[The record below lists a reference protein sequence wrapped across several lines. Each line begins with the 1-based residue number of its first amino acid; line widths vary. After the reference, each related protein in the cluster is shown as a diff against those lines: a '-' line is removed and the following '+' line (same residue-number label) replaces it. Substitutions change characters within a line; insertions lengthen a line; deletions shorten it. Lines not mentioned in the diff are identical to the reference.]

1 MAIDAKACFS
11 SKVEYRAVFRYL
23 YLKGK
28 TGKEI
33 HSELAVVYGSS
44 APSYAQVK
52 FWVGELKR
60 GRTSVEDEARPGRPL
75 DSTDEEMCKKVRDL
89 VYSDR
94 RIPVKEIAQALGI
107 SHGSVSTI
115 LHDHLGMR
123 KLTALWVLIS
133 LSDEQMA
140 TRASVCSALLKR
152 FRSKDYF
159 LLRLV
164 TVDETWVHYYE
175 PENKAQS
182 RQWVGPGS
190 PRPKNF
196 MTQPSAGKVMATV
209 FWDAKGVIML
219 DILPKRSTI
228 TGVYSANLLDQL
240 RTAIREKRRGKL
252 SKGVLLQ
259 QDNARVH
266 TCKVAMAG
274 VERNG
279 YELIPHPAYSP
290 DLAPSDF
297 FLFPNLKNDIRG
309 LRFRSDE
316 EVVTAVEECVN
327 GKDPDVFSSGLMAL
341 EQRWSKCITLEGNY
355 VENEEVDLN
364 RK

>member
-1 MAIDAKACFS
+1 MACDAKACFS
-11 SKVEYRAVFRYL
+11 SKVEYRAVIRYL

-28 TGKEI
+28 TGKDI
-33 HSELAVVYGSS
+33 HGELADVYGSS

-52 FWVGELKR
+52 FWVGTFKR
-60 GRTSVEDEARPGRPL
+60 GWTSLEDEARSGRPL
-75 DSTDEEMCKKVRDL
+75 DATDEEMCKKVRDL

-94 RIPVKEIAQALGI
+94 RIQVEEIAQALGI

-115 LHDHLGMR
+115 LHDRLGMR
-123 KLTALWVLIS
+123 KLTARWVPKS

-140 TRASVCSALLKR
+140 TRASVCGALLTR
-152 FRSKDYF
+152 FGSKDDF

-182 RQWVGPGS
+182 SMGRAWVPET
-190 PRPKNF
+190 KEV
-196 MTQPSAGKVMATV
+196 GKVMATV

-228 TGVYSANLLDQL
+228 TGVYYANLLDQL
-240 RTAIREKRRGKL
+240 RIAIREKRRGKL

-266 TCKVAMAG
+266 TCKVAMDA
-274 VERNG
+274 VEWNG
-279 YELIPHPAYSP
+279 YELIPHPACSP
-290 DLAPSDF
+290 DLAPNDF
-297 FLFPNLKNDIRG
+297 FLFPNLKISVDFI
-309 LRFRSDE
+309 
-316 EVVTAVEECVN
+316 
-327 GKDPDVFSSGLMAL
+327 SGLMKKSWRQL
-341 EQRWSKCITLEGNY
+341 RSGSMERTLTFSVLGWWH
-355 VENEEVDLN
+355 LN
-364 RK
+364 TVGLSASH

>member
-1 MAIDAKACFS
+1 
-11 SKVEYRAVFRYL
+11 
-23 YLKGK
+23 
-28 TGKEI
+28 
-33 HSELAVVYGSS
+33 
-44 APSYAQVK
+44 
-52 FWVGELKR
+52 
-60 GRTSVEDEARPGRPL
+60 
-75 DSTDEEMCKKVRDL
+75 MCKKVRDL

-94 RIPVKEIAQALGI
+94 RIQVEEIAQTSGI

-115 LHDHLGMR
+115 LHDRVGMR
-123 KLTALWVLIS
+123 KLTARWVHKS

-140 TRASVCSALLKR
+140 TRASVCSALLKCL
-152 FRSKDYF
+152 RSKDDF

-182 RQWVGPGS
+182 RQRVGPGS
-190 PRPKNF
+190 PGSKKF
-196 MTQPSAGKVMATV
+196 KTQPSAGKVMATV

-219 DILPKRSTI
+219 DFLPKRSTI
-228 TGVYSANLLDQL
+228 TGVYYANLLDQL

-266 TCKVAMAG
+266 TCKVAMDAL
-274 VERNG
+274 ERNG

-297 FLFPNLKNDIRG
+297 FLFPNLKKDIRG
-309 LRFRSDE
+309 LHFRSDE
-316 EVVTAVEECVN
+316 EVVTAVDELVN
-327 GKDPDVFSSGLMAL
+327 GKDPDFFSSGLMAL
-341 EQRWSKCITLEGNY
+341 EHRWSKCIIPEGNY
-355 VENEEVDLN
+355 IEKKKEVDLN